1 MNMHQKIIF
10 KRKMDQCYMIGRD
23 LSLNNTLRLYC
34 EDVAKCKACVSGAIV
49 YTKDSKFFFMSG
61 SIKPETGRKKV

>member
-1 MNMHQKIIF
+1 
-10 KRKMDQCYMIGRD
+10 MIGRD
-23 LSLNNTLRLYC
+23 LSFKNTLRLC

-49 YTKDSKFFFMSG
+49 YTKDSKFFMSG